1 MLRFRI
7 ISTFS
12 DLLQGHRVFWTI
24 LFQLSVGIC
33 PRICKSSL
41 SFLDIQNRSKSAKK
55 PDSTL
60 WFFTLK
66 TLKMLIL
73 EQNMWKTPFCMKSSF
88 LVWNVFKPV
97 FREKNTTFWK
107 HVISTLHLC
116 WCYLIVFWM
125 QHIFENTSL
134 MRMIFTCWMMQ
145 FWNKLWCTVV
155 INFFNNHFA
164 IQRHFLPKNDDILQK
179 RLLQKYCSKMS
190 IWVW

>member
-1 MLRFRI
+1 MLHFRI
-7 ISTFS
+7 FSTFR
-12 DLLQGHRVFWTI
+12 DLLQGNIVFWTI

-97 FREKNTTFWK
+97 FREK
-107 HVISTLHLC
+107 TLL
-116 WCYLIVFWM
+116 
-125 QHIFENTSL
+125 FENMWFQIYICVDVILLSFECN
-134 MRMIFTCWMMQ
+134 IFLKIHHSWEW
-145 FWNKLWCTVV
+145 FLHAEWC
-155 INFFNNHFA
+155 NFETNYDA
-164 IQRHFLPKNDDILQK
+164 L
-179 RLLQKYCSKMS
+179 
-190 IWVW
+190 

>member
-1 MLRFRI
+1 MESFAAFSNQIALWGPFASQSRI
-7 ISTFS
+7 SNYFISSF
-12 DLLQGHRVFWTI
+12 
-24 LFQLSVGIC
+24 C
-33 PRICKSSL
+33 PRIGNLSL
-41 SFLDIQNRSKSAKK
+41 SFLDIQNLSKSAKK
-55 PDSTL
+55 SDSTV

-134 MRMIFTCWMMQ
+134 MKMIFTCWMMQ
-145 FWNKLWCTVV
+145 YETNYGAL
-155 INFFNNHFA
+155 
-164 IQRHFLPKNDDILQK
+164 
-179 RLLQKYCSKMS
+179 
-190 IWVW
+190 